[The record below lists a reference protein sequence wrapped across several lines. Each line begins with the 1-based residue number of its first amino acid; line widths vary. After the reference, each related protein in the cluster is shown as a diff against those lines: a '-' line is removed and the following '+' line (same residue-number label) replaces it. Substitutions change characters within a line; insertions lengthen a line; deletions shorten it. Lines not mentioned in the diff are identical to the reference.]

1 MKVLVLTGPESSG
14 KSWLAE
20 QLQAR
25 FGGRVVGEYV
35 RHFIDEQRRDTCYAD
50 IPGECQAWLER
61 HRQPYRAIAGDWA
74 ERRRQAFAAV
84 QGLLQDG

>member
-50 IPGECQAWLER
+50 IP
-61 HRQPYRAIAGDWA
+61 PSPAGNWPGRTPLA
-74 ERRRQAFAAV
+74 RNGRRC
-84 QGLLQDG
+84 

>member
-35 RHFIDEQRRDTCYAD
+35 RHFIDEQRRDT
-50 IPGECQAWLER
+50 
-61 HRQPYRAIAGDWA
+61 
-74 ERRRQAFAAV
+74 
-84 QGLLQDG
+84 